1 MKGLLSAVTVA
12 ASGLAW
18 AVVSPPSRFIAE
30 PATSLHWRTY
40 LAGDEGIQWS
50 WPEGAVSAK
59 LTVFGKGGSVDYIV
73 EKPTSVWVPTLPAAA
88 ADEDVLDLTLVFYPE
103 AEAGGEVLSDET
115 LTATGIGLVRGI
127 NGTALDLRTV
137 PERSKKWSKVRDASA
152 VLPIPE
158 GTTGLALD
166 GETIPLSG
174 VPGWSFWNVG
184 EGPSFVWTLTTEDG
198 SSETTLFTVGGL
210 LFLVK

>member
-1 MKGLLSAVTVA
+1 MLLFAVAVV

-18 AVVSPPSRFIAE
+18 AAMSPPSRFIAE
-30 PATSLHWRTY
+30 PATSLQWRTY
-40 LAGDEGIQWS
+40 LAGGDGVRWT

-59 LTVFGKGGSVDYIV
+59 LTVVGKGGSVEYVV
-73 EKPTSVWVPTLPAAA
+73 ERPTSSWMPTLPAAA

-103 AEAGGEVLSDET
+103 ADAGGEALPDET
-115 LTATGIGLVRGI
+115 LTAAGIGLVRGV
-127 NGTALDLRTV
+127 NGTSTDLKVYSET
-137 PERSKKWSKVRDASA
+137 SKKWSKVRDASA

-166 GETIPLSG
+166 GETMPLSG

-184 EGPSFVWTLTTEDG
+184 NGPSFVWTLTTEEG
-198 SSETTLFTVGGL
+198 SFETTLFTVGGL
-210 LFLVK
+210 LLFVK

>member
-18 AVVSPPSRFIAE
+18 AAMSPPSRFIAE
-30 PATSLHWRTY
+30 PTTSLHWRTY

-73 EKPTSVWVPTLPAAA
+73 EKPTSAWVPTPPAVA

-103 AEAGGEVLSDET
+103 AEAGGEALSDET
-115 LTATGIGLVRGI
+115 LTAAGIGLVRGV
-127 NGTALDLRTV
+127 NGTSTDLKVYSET
-137 PERSKKWSKVRDASA
+137 SKKWSKVRDASA

-166 GETIPLSG
+166 GETMPLSG

-184 EGPSFVWTLTTEDG
+184 DGPSFVWTLTTEEG
-198 SSETTLFTVGGL
+198 TFETMLFTVGGL